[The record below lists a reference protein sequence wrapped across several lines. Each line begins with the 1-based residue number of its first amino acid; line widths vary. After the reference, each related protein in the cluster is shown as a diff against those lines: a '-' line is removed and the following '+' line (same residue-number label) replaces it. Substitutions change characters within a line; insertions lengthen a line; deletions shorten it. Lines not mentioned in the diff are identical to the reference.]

1 MSLRLSNVSS
11 SRNQQNAP
19 VTVVKKSSSA
29 FKKSNSSISSNN
41 LLNYSNAKSA
51 SERVH
56 FKTNNR
62 DNEIKDYNK
71 ILDVRKAI
79 DKMNFIYPETPSHAE
94 ELNKRKQRKIV
105 KSTSS
110 THLQQQQKQDHQQKN
125 AANRLSKS
133 ARVNNNYIEETYS
146 LRPSNE
152 SASKIS
158 FKPPSSDIQQPI
170 KQSSINT
177 ILCQKCLQL
186 HLDRCSLCFND
197 SNLDSNLSENDY
209 YYYKTAIESSGE

>member
-1 MSLRLSNVSS
+1 
-11 SRNQQNAP
+11 
-19 VTVVKKSSSA
+19 
-29 FKKSNSSISSNN
+29 
-41 LLNYSNAKSA
+41 
-51 SERVH
+51 
-56 FKTNNR
+56 
-62 DNEIKDYNK
+62 
-71 ILDVRKAI
+71 
-79 DKMNFIYPETPSHAE
+79 MNFIYPETPSRTE

-110 THLQQQQKQDHQQKN
+110 TNLQQQQKQDYQQKN

-133 ARVNNNYIEETYS
+133 ARVNNNYIEETYL

-158 FKPPSSDIQQPI
+158 FKPSSSDIQQPI